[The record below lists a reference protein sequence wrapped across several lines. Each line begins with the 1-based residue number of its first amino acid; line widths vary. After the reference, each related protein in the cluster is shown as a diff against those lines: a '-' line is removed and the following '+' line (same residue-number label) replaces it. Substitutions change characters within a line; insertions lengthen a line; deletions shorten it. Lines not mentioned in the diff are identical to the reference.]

1 MSSGA
6 QEQLCRPSGHG
17 RELAWGR
24 RQVDPKKRSP
34 VPPINS
40 NPLKILKRK
49 AESTLSYF
57 FHSVLADIT
66 AVIPRLVVFSGRQ
79 DPSAQK

>member
-1 MSSGA
+1 MG
-6 QEQLCRPSGHG
+6 EETGG
-17 RELAWGR
+17 
-24 RQVDPKKRSP
+24 PKKRSP

-40 NPLKILKRK
+40 NPLKILKMK

-57 FHSVLADIT
+57 FHLVLADIP
-66 AVIPRLVVFSGRQ
+66 AVIPRLVVFGGRQ